1 LAGNHV
7 RAHHRFEDHTGEVRL
22 ELGAPSLEELF
33 VEAGRALAELMI
45 GDLAPTAPPGP
56 EQRIQVRAADL
67 AALLVEW
74 LNELIFL
81 SETSKQVFTRFRIE
95 RIGPGELEAVVAGVA
110 PQALKTQVKAATF
123 HGLSVENR
131 LGAWRASI
139 VLDV

>member
-1 LAGNHV
+1 LAGDHV
-7 RAHHRFEDHTGEVRL
+7 RGHHRFEEHTGEVRL

-45 GDLAPTAPPGP
+45 GDLAAGPASGP
-56 EQRIQVRAADL
+56 EQRVLVRAADL

-81 SETSKQVFTRFRIE
+81 SETSKQVFTRFRVE
-95 RIGPGELEAVVAGVA
+95 HVGVGELEAVVAGVA
-110 PQALKTQVKAATF
+110 TEALKTQVKAATL
-123 HGLSVENR
+123 HGLSLENR
-131 LGAWRASI
+131 NGTWRASV

>member
-1 LAGNHV
+1 MKG
-7 RAHHRFEDHTGEVRL
+7 HHHYEEHTGEVRL
-22 ELGAPSLEELF
+22 ELRAPSLEELF

-45 GDLAPTAPPGP
+45 GDLAATPAPGP
-56 EQRIQVRAADL
+56 EQRVRVRAADR

-95 RIGPGELEAVVAGVA
+95 RLGVGELEAVVAGVA
-110 PQALKTQVKAATF
+110 PEGLRTQVKAATY
-123 HGLSVENR
+123 HGLTLENR
-131 LGAWRASI
+131 GGTWRASL